1 MSFFKLVY
9 QNKNEL
15 PATSMAFTVIVSRIE
30 KKSLPSKILS
40 SFALT
45 AQPYQNI
52 VNRSDCYSSPKTK
65 SLDRN
70 NNDGKASLK
79 RKKSPETTTDTQDVS
94 KCY

>member
-15 PATSMAFTVIVSRIE
+15 PAASMAFTVIVSRIE

-52 VNRSDCYSSPKTK
+52 AN
-65 SLDRN
+65 RN

-79 RKKSPETTTDTQDVS
+79 RKKSSETTTDTQDVS

>member
-15 PATSMAFTVIVSRIE
+15 PAASMAFTVIVSRID

-52 VNRSDCYSSPKTK
+52 VNRSDCYSW
-65 SLDRN
+65 N

>member
-9 QNKNEL
+9 QNKTEL
-15 PATSMAFTVIVSRIE
+15 PGTSMAFTVIVSRID

-52 VNRSDCYSSPKTK
+52 AN
-65 SLDRN
+65 RN

-79 RKKSPETTTDTQDVS
+79 RKKSSETTTDTQDVS

>member
-9 QNKNEL
+9 LNKNEL
-15 PATSMAFTVIVSRIE
+15 PGTSMAFTVIVSRID
-30 KKSLPSKILS
+30 KKSLPSKIPS

-52 VNRSDCYSSPKTK
+52 ANRSDCYSCPKT
-65 SLDRN
+65 N

>member
-15 PATSMAFTVIVSRIE
+15 PAASMAFTVIVSRID

-52 VNRSDCYSSPKTK
+52 VNRSDCYSCPRLGITMMVKQA
-65 SLDRN
+65 LNGRN
-70 NNDGKASLK
+70 RQKLQQTH
-79 RKKSPETTTDTQDVS
+79 RM
-94 KCY
+94 